1 MIFSIF
7 SRKAARLAQRK
18 RDLARESQPADG
30 VLSSADTVAAT
41 TLGIGPATVDARELA
56 RQTAAKIDAIESE
69 MIHGRVTPAGPA
81 TRIARTGLAGT
92 VFVPSGRVAS
102 VGAGVGAGAGVMPPI
117 AMPAE
122 GPAANAITIQVP
134 SSGETLEV
142 QREFTMARTPPTLHL
157 KPGKEKSLLRRHPW
171 IYANAIDRASG
182 GPASGD
188 TVRVLG
194 ADGRFLAWAAFSP
207 TSALRAR
214 AWSFTEAEHPDAAF
228 IAARVAAAVAR
239 REGLQA
245 QTEAIRLVFGE
256 ADALPGLV
264 VDRYRDQL
272 VVQFLA
278 AGVEHWRDVIVAALR
293 EVTGCEAVYE
303 RSDAAAREREG
314 LVPREGVLHG
324 DLPAPLAV
332 SEHGVRYEVDVIT
345 GHKTGFYIDQRD
357 SRRLVGEHAHG
368 RRVLNCFCSTG
379 GFTLA
384 ARLGGAVEAV
394 SVDSSAEALA
404 VAARNEQLNGLAPST
419 WLQANVFDALKNLLA
434 EGRQFDLI
442 VLDPPK
448 FAPSV

>member
-1 MIFSIF
+1 
-7 SRKAARLAQRK
+7 
-18 RDLARESQPADG
+18 
-30 VLSSADTVAAT
+30 
-41 TLGIGPATVDARELA
+41 
-56 RQTAAKIDAIESE
+56 
-69 MIHGRVTPAGPA
+69 
-81 TRIARTGLAGT
+81 
-92 VFVPSGRVAS
+92 
-102 VGAGVGAGAGVMPPI
+102 
-117 AMPAE
+117 
-122 GPAANAITIQVP
+122 
-134 SSGETLEV
+134 
-142 QREFTMARTPPTLHL
+142 MARSAPTLHL

-171 IYANAIDRASG
+171 IYANAIDRLSG
-182 GPASGD
+182 APGSGD

-214 AWSFTEAEHPDAAF
+214 AWSFTEAELPDAAL

-239 REGLQA
+239 RDGLQSHTDA
-245 QTEAIRLVFGE
+245 VRLIFGE

-278 AGVEHWRDVIVAALR
+278 AGVEHWRDPIVAALR
-293 EVTGCEAVYE
+293 EATGCDAVFE

-314 LVPREGVLHG
+314 LVSREGVLHG
-324 DLPAPLAV
+324 PAPEPV
-332 SEHGVRYEVDVIT
+332 PITEHGVRYEVDVVS

-357 SRRLVGEHAHG
+357 NRQLVAEHAAG
-368 RRVLNCFCSTG
+368 RRVLNCFCYTG

-384 ARLGGAVEAV
+384 ARRGGAIEAV

-404 VAARNEQLNGLAPST
+404 GATRNEQLNGLAPSVWWQT
-419 WLQANVFDALKNLLA
+419 NVFDALKSMLA

-448 FAPSV
+448 FAPSVQHLDRAARAYKEINLKALRLLAPGGLLFTFSCSGAVSVDLFQKIVAGAVFDARTDMQMLRRLAAGVDHPMSMTHPEGEYLKGLMLRRM